1 MARPIKRFQFRSFEL
16 ESERI
21 DPDTVTEIH
30 YFWLLPPFYTALLLG
45 AAVVVMG
52 LGLLRRPAEVPL
64 AVRFAWGVLRLVAV
78 LMLLV
83 LFMGPK
89 QIKKVR
95 TPIPNDLWLV
105 VDQSKSM
112 GLKDAP
118 PSRYAQASALALK
131 LKAQLKNRY
140 AVHLALVGDQGKE
153 VKALPP
159 SPTGATSPLGEDLLA
174 LTETM
179 DERLTRAVVLLSDGR
194 ITHGPPLE
202 AAAPALTRLGATVL
216 ISPLGKENREVDLEI
231 QNLSAPQTVAQEE
244 PFETTFTLRR
254 NRQGPASAQV
264 TFTAPG
270 QPLKQLAVRF
280 APQETEK
287 HLAVKTVL
295 KQGGFAK
302 LSVRVPPAPGET
314 QLANNQQQRLIKVN
328 FSNARSVVVWGK
340 PDPALGA
347 MARFLAQ
354 ERGEVARA
362 ILDAPGQTTQN
373 RSLWKGPQT
382 RQRLTQ
388 TLATSGVDLLV
399 LGETQTRHL
408 GGAAAAVLNNIRQGA
423 LGGWWIY
430 GSPAGAF
437 LNPRLP
443 APRALQRSQYR
454 PAPGPMLAR
463 LLGDNPPPKLAQWP
477 PLRLLSAAPQ
487 PPAEQV
493 VLWATSAAGGAE
505 RYPLLVCSSTQGR
518 QCALYSPDFW
528 TWFLAPQ
535 GREQSREE
543 ATVLFRAVADWL
555 TDKSAPQRL
564 LLNLEKTRLNE
575 GEKISATAEAYGSD
589 FDLLKSGK
597 LNLTTR
603 CPGRTHSV
611 VFQNRGK
618 VSYASGPLPAGPCT
632 LTARL
637 STPDGQFV
645 TQKDFVVEKQDIE
658 MSSTSAD
665 PAALKALAAVT
676 QGRFLP
682 AGELT
687 AALEALKPKPVYHL
701 RVQENDLARS
711 PWPLAVLLAALTLEW
726 AWRRRRGVA

>member
-1 MARPIKRFQFRSFEL
+1 M
-16 ESERI
+16 
-21 DPDTVTEIH
+21 TEIH
-30 YFWLLPPFYTALLLG
+30 YFWLLPPLYTTLLLG
-45 AAVVVMG
+45 AAVVIIW
-52 LGLLRRPAEVPL
+52 LGLYRRPAEIPP
-64 AVRFAWGVLRLVAV
+64 AVRLAWGGLRLVAV

-89 QIKKVR
+89 QIKEVR

-112 GLKDAP
+112 GQKDAP
-118 PSRYAQASALALK
+118 PSRYAQATAQALK
-131 LKAQLKNRY
+131 LKTQLKNRY
-140 AVHLALVGDQGKE
+140 AVHLAVVGGQGKE
-153 VKALPP
+153 VKSFPP
-159 SPTGATSPLGEDLLA
+159 SPTGTTSPLGEDLLA

-216 ISPLGKENREVDLEI
+216 VSPLGRESHTVDLEV

-254 NRQGPASAQV
+254 NRQGAASAQV
-264 TFTAPG
+264 TFSAPG
-270 QPLKQLAVRF
+270 QPPRQLAVRF
-280 APQETEK
+280 EGAETEK
-287 HLAVKTVL
+287 HLSVKTVL
-295 KQGGFAK
+295 KQGGFAT
-302 LSVRVPPAPGET
+302 LSVRVPPAAGET
-314 QLANNQQQRLIKVN
+314 QLANNQQKRLIKVN
-328 FSNARSVVVWGK
+328 FSNARSLVMWGQ

-347 MARFLAQ
+347 MSRFLAQ

-362 ILDAPGQTTQN
+362 ILDVPGQTTQN
-373 RSLWKGPQT
+373 RSLWKGQQT
-382 RQRLTQ
+382 RQRLSQ
-388 TLATSGVDLLV
+388 ALSSGSLDLLV

-408 GGAAAAVLNNIRQGA
+408 GGAAAAVLNSVRQGS

-430 GSPAGAF
+430 GNPAGAF

-443 APRALQRSQYR
+443 APKALQRSQYR
-454 PAPGPMLAR
+454 PEAGPMLAR
-463 LLGDNPPPKLAQWP
+463 LLGENPPPKLAQWP

-493 VLWATSAAGGAE
+493 VLWATSAVGRGE

-535 GREQSREE
+535 GREQDREE
-543 ATVLFRAVADWL
+543 AATLFRAVADWL

-575 GEKISATAEAYGSD
+575 GEKINAMVEAYGPD
-589 FDLLKSGK
+589 FGLLKSGK

-603 CPGRTHSV
+603 CPGRSQSV
-611 VFQNRGK
+611 VFQDRGK
-618 VSYASGPLPAGPCT
+618 VAYVSGPLPAGPCT

-637 STPDGQFV
+637 SAPDGQFV

-658 MSSTSAD
+658 MASTGAD
-665 PAALKALAAVT
+665 PAALKSLATAT

-682 AGELT
+682 ADDLS
-687 AALEALKPKPVYHL
+687 AALEAMTPKPVYHR
-701 RVQENDLARS
+701 RVLENDLARS
-711 PWPLAVLLAALTLEW
+711 PWPLAVLLGALTLEW